1 MIKRLIILISIIML
15 LVSVANGQAFRLS
28 KPTINDPENVYEGL
42 ASNGVTQIAF
52 QGDSITWFA
61 TGGGL
66 SKTADFGKSFSSYYV
81 GDLNMP
87 RGGISALATLDSIIW
102 VAGVFDSTTDLGS
115 QQTGGGLAYSKN
127 NGTSWTY
134 IPQPIDTAAGDYKYQ
149 VWNGDT
155 VTFLAVKTPISNTTW
170 DISID
175 TLNGDTVVYIAS
187 WAGGIRRSKDFGNSW
202 ESLPLPSDNLDM
214 LLCSDEIDYV
224 INPQDP
230 AQQGNHNHKGFSVI
244 SYGDTVWV
252 GTADGVN
259 LGLVEYDDCIR
270 WRHYNAKNS
279 NLAGNFII
287 ALGRQLWRGEE
298 TIWVAALTAEGA
310 GETRAACK
318 TTDGGLTWSR
328 TLVGERIYNFAFKDS
343 IVYACTER
351 GLFKSIDGD
360 NWALY
365 KPMVDEKSND
375 CIFSH
380 DVYAACV
387 DSREDADTTYLWLGT
402 SDGIAKTA
410 DDIIHWTIFR
420 KSLST
425 SLPSQ
430 PAIYAYPN
438 PFAPSIHNVLNGDG
452 HVRVQYFLENPATVS
467 LEIYDFSMDLVYES
481 EHHHI
486 IHIGDNSITWN
497 GRNRAGDLV
506 ANGAYFCKLTKKE
519 EDKEKSYWTKLIV
532 VK

>member
-1 MIKRLIILISIIML
+1 MNKRRIILISIIML

-28 KPTINDPENVYEGL
+28 KPTIDDPENVYEGL
-42 ASNGVTQIAF
+42 ASNGVTQIAI

-66 SKTADFGKSFSSYYV
+66 STTADFGSSFSSYYI
-81 GDLNMP
+81 GDFNMP

-102 VAGVFDSTTDLGS
+102 VAGVFDSTTVLGS
-115 QQTGGGLAYSKN
+115 QQTGGGLAYSKDY
-127 NGTSWTY
+127 GETWTFV
-134 IPQPIDTAAGDYKYQ
+134 PQPIDESDDDYE
-149 VWNGDT
+149 VWGGDT
-155 VTFLAVKTPISNTTW
+155 IEFLPVVTPVNNTTW
-170 DISID
+170 DISLSRID
-175 TLNGDTVVYIAS
+175 DDSIFIYITS
-187 WAGGIRRSKDFGNSW
+187 WAGGLRRSRDFGATW
-202 ESLPLPSDNLDM
+202 ERLPLPGDDNDM
-214 LLCSDEIDYV
+214 LICGEEIDYEV
-224 INPQDP
+224 NPRDP
-230 AQQGNHNHKGFSVI
+230 PEGNHNHKGFSVLA
-244 SYGDTVWV
+244 YGDTIWV
-252 GTADGVN
+252 GTANGVN
-259 LGLVEYDDCIR
+259 LGLVESDACIR
-270 WRHYNAKNS
+270 WRHYNAQNS

-318 TTDGGLTWSR
+318 TSDGGLTWSR

-365 KPMVDEKSND
+365 KPIVDEQNNIY
-375 CIFSH
+375 IFSH
-380 DVYAACV
+380 DVYAAGI
-387 DSREDADTTYLWLGT
+387 DTREGVLYLWLGT

-410 DDIIHWTIFR
+410 DDGIHWTIFR

-425 SLPSQ
+425 SLPGQ

-452 HVRVQYFLENPATVS
+452 HVRVQYYLENSATVS

-486 IHIGDNSITWN
+486 IHVGDNSITWN

-506 ANGAYFCKLTKKE
+506 ANGTYFCKLTKKDD
-519 EDKEKSYWTKLIV
+519 DKEKSYWTKLIV

>member
-1 MIKRLIILISIIML
+1 ER
-15 LVSVANGQAFRLS
+15 
-28 KPTINDPENVYEGL
+28 
-42 ASNGVTQIAF
+42 
-52 QGDSITWFA
+52 
-61 TGGGL
+61 
-66 SKTADFGKSFSSYYV
+66 
-81 GDLNMP
+81 
-87 RGGISALATLDSIIW
+87 
-102 VAGVFDSTTDLGS
+102 
-115 QQTGGGLAYSKN
+115 
-127 NGTSWTY
+127 
-134 IPQPIDTAAGDYKYQ
+134 
-149 VWNGDT
+149 
-155 VTFLAVKTPISNTTW
+155 
-170 DISID
+170 
-175 TLNGDTVVYIAS
+175 
-187 WAGGIRRSKDFGNSW
+187 
-202 ESLPLPSDNLDM
+202 LPLPGDDNDM
-214 LLCSDEIDYV
+214 LICCEEIDYE
-224 INPQDP
+224 INPRDP
-230 AQQGNHNHKGFSVI
+230 PEGNHNHKGFSVLA
-244 SYGDTVWV
+244 YGDTVWA
-252 GTADGVN
+252 GTANGIN
-259 LGLVEYDDCIR
+259 LGLVESDGCIR
-270 WRHYNAKNS
+270 WQHYNAQNS

-318 TTDGGLTWSR
+318 TSDGGLTWSR

-365 KPMVDEKSND
+365 KPIVDEQNNIY
-375 CIFSH
+375 IFSH
-380 DVYAACV
+380 DVYAAGI
-387 DSREDADTTYLWLGT
+387 DTREGVLYLWLGT

-410 DDIIHWTIFR
+410 DDGIHWTIFR

-425 SLPSQ
+425 SLPGQ

-452 HVRVQYFLENPATVS
+452 HVRVQYYLENSATVS

-486 IHIGDNSITWN
+486 IHVGDNSITWN

-506 ANGAYFCKLTKKE
+506 ANGTYFCKLTKKDD
-519 EDKEKSYWTKLIV
+519 DKEKSYWTKLIV